1 MDLMGFL
8 SDHMGHFGLYD
19 LPNLVFSVLLAVL
32 LGYMLGRFGG
42 KARGTELRALALWAG
57 SAALAA
63 AIVRSQLPLAVV
75 LVALVMLVRGSDR
88 GTRDRALQFGAL
100 VLGLGCGSGAALVT
114 LVAAVPYVLVVRW
127 AFNSND

>member
-8 SDHMGHFGLYD
+8 SDHMGHFSLYD
-19 LPNLVFSVLLAVL
+19 LPNLVFAVLLAVL
-32 LGYMLGRFGG
+32 LGYLLGRFGG
-42 KARGTELRALALWAG
+42 KVRGAELRALALWAG

-75 LVALVMLVRGSDR
+75 LVALVLLVRSNQDGS
-88 GTRDRALQFGAL
+88 RDRALQFGAL

-114 LVAAVPYVLVVRW
+114 LVAAVPYILVVRW
-127 AFNSND
+127 AFKSKD